1 VCTERLA
8 RTRYQQL
15 VTFNDRHTTGGHFA
29 SLEQP
34 EALIGDIRAWRIT
47 LQEQEL
53 I

>member
-15 VTFNDRHTTGGHFA
+15 VTFSNQHAAGGHFA

-34 EALIGDIRAWRIT
+34 EALISDIRAWRTT

>member
-1 VCTERLA
+1 
-8 RTRYQQL
+8 
-15 VTFNDRHTTGGHFA
+15 

-34 EALIGDIRAWRIT
+34 EALISDIRAWRTT